1 MRNISSISKD
11 TSLKPSEICVNGYH
25 SADGDICT
33 KTLYVACPRCL
44 RKLYAPMPE
53 EIFDMKSYCKK
64 CGQLIDWGQ

>member
-11 TSLKPSEICVNGYH
+11 TPLKPSEMYVNEYR
-25 SADGDICT
+25 SADGEIHT
-33 KTLYVACPRCL
+33 KPLYVACPRCL
-44 RKLYAPMPE
+44 HKLYAPMSE